1 MQRKTLCCLTL
12 LWLGACGGEDVT
24 PSDTDTDTDP
34 SRATQ
39 SSSATQPSGTTPSS
53 STSASTS
60 GPTSSSTA
68 GPSSTSDE
76 TDSTSIAEE
85 SSSGSSVG
93 ESSGTESG
101 DTGTTSV
108 DPTALLPIGS
118 TFLGGSQFERIQ
130 GVAVGTDGSIYVGG
144 TTHSA
149 DFPATAG
156 AYDETKSGPSG
167 AGLNRSDGFVAK
179 LSPDGS
185 DVEWATFIGGSL
197 RESVYAVRV
206 DSAGNVYALG
216 STGSSDFP
224 TTNGAYDSTFNGPAG
239 QNNLLADSFVVSLSP
254 DGSTLRFGTFVAG
267 AAGVEENPRGS
278 IAIDEGR
285 GRVYVSG
292 LTSATNFPTTS
303 GAFQENYGGGAHDGF
318 VFALSLDGSS
328 LEASTFLGGNGDD
341 MAYTR
346 VTIHPDGSIYAS
358 GATSSTNFPV
368 SAGAFQT
375 QLASGNP
382 SNAWHQQGDAFVT
395 RLTGDLDDIVFST
408 YIGGNDSDATGHNQG
423 AHIDSMGRAVIA
435 GSTSSTD
442 FPVTAGAWSSSLSGA
457 PDGFVVV
464 LAEDGSAIDYA
475 TYIGGSDG
483 ESTSTMAVG
492 PDDRVYVT
500 GVTQSDDYPTT
511 ADAMQNSFGN
521 GAAGGGLSDAF
532 LAVLDPTLSTLEY
545 GTYVGGSG
553 TDAGAERGRSV
564 WVTPDGTV
572 YLAGVTDSTDFP
584 IMAPSAQAG
593 FGGVTDGFLVRF
605 ARR

>member
-1 MQRKTLCCLTL
+1 MQRTTLCGVAL
-12 LWLGACGGEDVT
+12 LWLGACGDDSRAPG
-24 PSDTDTDTDP
+24 DTDTDSGPDSTTTVT
-34 SRATQ
+34 ATL
-39 SSSATQPSGTTPSS
+39 SSSGAGPTSDSASSGTTES
-53 STSASTS
+53 STTSAET
-60 GPTSSSTA
+60 GSTA
-68 GPSSTSDE
+68 ATAESSGGTTGDE
-76 TDSTSIAEE
+76 
-85 SSSGSSVG
+85 SSGSETSD
-93 ESSGTESG
+93 
-101 DTGTTSV
+101 DTGTT
-108 DPTALLPIGS
+108 DDEPTALVPIGS

-130 GVAVGTDGSIYVGG
+130 GVAVGDDGSIYVGG
-144 TTHSA
+144 TTHST

-156 AYDETKSGPSG
+156 AFDETKSGPSG

-179 LSPDGS
+179 LSPDGA
-185 DVEWATFIGGSL
+185 DIEWATFLGGSL

-224 TTNGAYDSTFNGPAG
+224 TTNGAYDPTFNGPAG
-239 QNNLLADSFVVSLSP
+239 QNNMLADTFVVSLSP

-267 AAGVEENPRGS
+267 DAGAEENPRGS
-278 IAIDEGR
+278 IAIDEAR
-285 GRVYVSG
+285 GRIYVSG
-292 LTSATNFPTTS
+292 LTSSTNFPTTN
-303 GAFQENYGGGAHDGF
+303 GALQTSYGGGAHDGF

-328 LEASTFLGGNGDD
+328 LEASTYLGGNGDD

-346 VTIHPDGSIYAS
+346 VTIHPGDGSIYAS

-375 QLASGNP
+375 QLASGSP
-382 SNAWHQQGDAFVT
+382 SDAWHQQGDAFVT
-395 RLTGDLDDIVFST
+395 RLTADLDDIIFST

-435 GSTSSTD
+435 GTTRSTD
-442 FPVTAGAWSSSLSGA
+442 FPVTAGAWSSSPSGG

-475 TYIGGSDG
+475 TYIGGSDS

-492 PDDRVYVT
+492 PQDRVYVT

-511 ADAMQNSFGN
+511 ADAMQGSFGN
-521 GAAGGGLSDAF
+521 GSAGGGFSDAF
-532 LAVLDPTLSTLEY
+532 LAVFDPTLSTLEY

-553 TDAGAERGRSV
+553 MDAGAERGRSV
-564 WVTPDGTV
+564 WVTADGTV
-572 YLAGVTDSTDFP
+572 YLGGVTDSTDFP
-584 IMAPSAQAG
+584 LMAPSAQSG
-593 FGGVTDGFLVRF
+593 FGGVTDGFLLRF